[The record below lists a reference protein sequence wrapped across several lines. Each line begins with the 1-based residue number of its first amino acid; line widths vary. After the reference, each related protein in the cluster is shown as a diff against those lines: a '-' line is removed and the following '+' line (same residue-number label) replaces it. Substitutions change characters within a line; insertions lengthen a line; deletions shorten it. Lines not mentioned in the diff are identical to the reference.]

1 MQLGHWPMGTRRPHV
16 LVTNDDGVDAPGIDA
31 LVTALGDVV
40 RVTVIAPDRNWSAS
54 GHVKTMHRPLR
65 VREGQLAGGAQ
76 VLVTD
81 GAPSDAIALGLLGVV
96 PDPVD
101 MVIAGINRGANF
113 GHDVT
118 YSGTVTAAME
128 GVIGGLPAFAISL
141 DTYELVADYSVAADF
156 AAYLAQVVAR
166 QGLPGGVVL
175 NVNVPNLPL
184 CEIQGVR
191 VTRMGRRVYRD
202 ALVVREDPSGAP
214 YYWIGGDPPT
224 GVMEDG
230 TDFTAVAQGYISV
243 TPIHLDFTAY
253 DLLQP
258 LAEWS
263 FEDWR

>member
-1 MQLGHWPMGTRRPHV
+1 MGTRRPHV

-184 CEIQGVR
+184 CEIQGAR
-191 VTRMGRRVYRD
+191 VTRMGQRVYRD

-230 TDFTAVAQGYISV
+230 TDFTAIAQGYISV

>member
-1 MQLGHWPMGTRRPHV
+1 MGTRRPHV